1 MQQDE
6 SQQPIPSN
14 RSAGR
19 QLLVVGVLAAI
30 VAGVGVYFWQQSE
43 MNQRTERLS
52 RAQAMRENNLRESLK
67 PQIELKNE
75 VVRLQDEVSVLRQF
89 AYRAPAGFRPELLE
103 VYDCDVH
110 YNTYVGF
117 CVVVP
122 EDLPLL
128 QKVRFLAD
136 RLSTYRFRS
145 LPIEVLEIENRKGKH
160 IAVIDLQEDDRSIW
174 STYYF
179 QGSTGGHMT
188 QTILTKTLLQPDYR
202 GEWIDGVEFY
212 YEGKPMEEWDHI
224 NLTGTILREDVE
236 SIRQ

>member
-6 SQQPIPSN
+6 SQQSIPN

-19 QLLVVGVLAAI
+19 RLLVVGVLAAV

-52 RAQAMRENNLRESLK
+52 RAQAMRERNLRESLR
-67 PQIELKNE
+67 PQIELNNE
-75 VVRLQDEVSVLRQF
+75 VLRLQDEVSVLRQF
-89 AYRAPAGFRPELLE
+89 AYRAPARFRPELLE

-122 EDLPLL
+122 QDLPLL

-136 RLSTYRFRS
+136 RLSTYRFRN

-160 IAVIDLQEDDRSIW
+160 IAVIDLQEEDRPIW
-174 STYYF
+174 STHYF
-179 QGSTGGHMT
+179 QGSTGGYVT
-188 QTILTKTLLQPDYR
+188 QTVLTMTFMQPDYK

-212 YEGKPMEEWDHI
+212 YQGKPMEEWDHI
-224 NLTGTILREDVE
+224 NLTGTILREDVK
-236 SIRQ
+236 SVRQ